1 MAVQC
6 LETAFDVST
15 DDQSLAVPMT
25 LPEIFASATVKVA
38 SAGSWGGSEA
48 ALFQRRV
55 CVCCSFLLSRR
66 STTTPRRT
74 PSPRNREP
82 RPRRSKRTVGGGG
95 GGGVTPAEVFDL
107 TPESV
112 PGFCFCPTGNDQM
125 KVENFSAAVEFYS
138 KAIAINPQNAVYFC
152 NRSVRR
158 LRAPDTDPDTPRRV
172 RSPAGPSVVLLG
184 GTPVLMTG
192 WRKAR
197 T

>member
-38 SAGSWGGSEA
+38 SAGSWRGGSEA
-48 ALFQRRV
+48 TLFQRRV

-66 STTTPRRT
+66 STITPRRT

-95 GGGVTPAEVFDL
+95 GGGGWSSSDITPAEGFDL
-107 TPESV
+107 TPELV

-152 NRSVRR
+152 NRSVWH
-158 LRAPDTDPDTPRRV
+158 L
-172 RSPAGPSVVLLG
+172 
-184 GTPVLMTG
+184 
-192 WRKAR
+192 
-197 T
+197 